1 MEDNHAINEQPN
13 SAVNYEE
20 EYNKL
25 AVEYKKL
32 EDVANRLYGRVKQL
46 ENAWM
51 LQRTDFLFRVLDNK
65 AFNLDIHAKA
75 AAELVDFLFP
85 KQEEQPN
92 DKEA

>member
-46 ENAWM
+46 ENTWM
-51 LQRTDFLFRVLDNK
+51 LQRTSFLFQILNSD
-65 AFNLDIHAKA
+65 AFSESDKQEARKGIM
-75 AAELVDFLFP
+75 EFLFP

-92 DKEA
+92 NKEI

>member
-13 SAVNYEE
+13 SVVNYEE

-46 ENAWM
+46 ENTWM
-51 LQRTDFLFRVLDNK
+51 LQRADFLFKVLEAK
-65 AFNLDIHAKA
+65 AFDSDTKIKA
-75 AAELVDFLFP
+75 EEELIAFLFP

-92 DKEA
+92 NKEE